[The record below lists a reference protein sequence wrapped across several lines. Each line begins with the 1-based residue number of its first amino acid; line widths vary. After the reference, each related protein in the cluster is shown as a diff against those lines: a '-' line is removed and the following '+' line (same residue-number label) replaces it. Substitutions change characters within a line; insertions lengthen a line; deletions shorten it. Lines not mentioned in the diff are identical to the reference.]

1 MSLYHLVPVI
11 SQVGGTKMQREEARR
26 RKEDVQTET
35 EERGFMQFSV
45 LYLVV

>member
-1 MSLYHLVPVI
+1 MSSRHLVPLI

-35 EERGFMQFSV
+35 EEKGFMQFSV
-45 LYLVV
+45 FYLVV